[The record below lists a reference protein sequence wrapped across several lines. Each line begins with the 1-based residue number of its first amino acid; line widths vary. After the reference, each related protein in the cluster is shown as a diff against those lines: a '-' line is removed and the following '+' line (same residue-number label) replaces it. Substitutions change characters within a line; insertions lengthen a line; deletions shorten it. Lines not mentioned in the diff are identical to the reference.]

1 MANLETRAAAEYLAI
16 VHGHVAAD
24 RGMIDVPLGK
34 DTSSRIA
41 IKDCVR
47 SDGAPAQT
55 GFRVERRFTR
65 AEGDFT
71 LLRVDL
77 FTGRKHQI
85 RIHLAHCG
93 HPIVGDKIY
102 GEDEDIYLAMV
113 ERRLTGEQRKQLLL
127 PNHALHSAQ
136 VRFLWRD
143 NYTVFA
149 AEPEPRFADF
159 INEATVVGQ
168 RSTTRLM

>member
-1 MANLETRAAAEYLAI
+1 
-16 VHGHVAAD
+16 
-24 RGMIDVPLGK
+24 
-34 DTSSRIA
+34 
-41 IKDCVR
+41 
-47 SDGAPAQT
+47 
-55 GFRVERRFTR
+55 
-65 AEGDFT
+65 
-71 LLRVDL
+71 
-77 FTGRKHQI
+77 
-85 RIHLAHCG
+85 
-93 HPIVGDKIY
+93 
-102 GEDEDIYLAMV
+102 MV